1 MKMVDADGDH
11 DHGDGDGD
19 GDRWSMVMVT
29 MHEIHLKNEKLKAS
43 VSEGQESQNK
53 ERCWK
58 S

>member
-1 MKMVDADGDH
+1 MVDADGDH
-11 DHGDGDGD
+11 DHGDVDSDGDGD
-19 GDRWSMVMVT
+19 GDRWTMAT